1 MSVICPF
8 CNKDDT
14 STFSDTITKEFGFH
28 CHKCKKDFGV
38 FTSEKLNSIISNF
51 KSMIGFED
59 FKSLINSL
67 DKKEYLFSFNK
78 VEGKILLKINTYIN
92 MINNDYEE
100 IDFTSLFDNFISIL
114 LNQFFILDITSSEIN
129 KDKDFFIIEVESN
142 TKIVK
147 KTNFFNY
154 YLDLLVKL
162 MFQLIGSE
170 NEKN

>member
-51 KSMIGFED
+51 KSM
-59 FKSLINSL
+59 KINYSL

-92 MINNDYEE
+92 MINNDYEV
-100 IDFTSLFDNFISIL
+100 IDITSLFDNFISIL

>member
-8 CNKDDT
+8 CSKDDT
-14 STFSDTITKEFGFH
+14 YTFSDTLTKEFGFH

-51 KSMIGFED
+51 KSM
-59 FKSLINSL
+59 KLNYSL
-67 DKKEYLFSFNK
+67 DKKEYIFSFNK
-78 VEGKILLKINTYIN
+78 VDGKIILKINTYIN
-92 MINNDYEE
+92 MINNDYEK

>member
-51 KSMIGFED
+51 KSM
-59 FKSLINSL
+59 KINYSL

-129 KDKDFFIIEVESN
+129 KDKDFIIIEVESN

-147 KTNFFNY
+147 NTNFFNY